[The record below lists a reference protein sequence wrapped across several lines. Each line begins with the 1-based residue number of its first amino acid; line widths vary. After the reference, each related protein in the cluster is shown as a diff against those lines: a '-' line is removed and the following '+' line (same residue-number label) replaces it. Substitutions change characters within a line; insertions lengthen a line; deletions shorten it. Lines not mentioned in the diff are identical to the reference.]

1 MPAWQLRGNRAF
13 RDGHH
18 VSRSDNP
25 AAHKNMNKEAA
36 MAKEKRHP
44 RVEIATRLAPANDLP
59 TQGKLQ
65 SETADQKLSERDIIA
80 ELELENLQLRQLVTD
95 LLGWDEREIRRC
107 EKAVNAP
114 KKRPR
119 RGRRS

>member
-1 MPAWQLRGNRAF
+1 
-13 RDGHH
+13 
-18 VSRSDNP
+18 
-25 AAHKNMNKEAA
+25 MNKEAA

-65 SETADQKLSERDIIA
+65 SEIADQKLSERDKIA

-119 RGRRS
+119 SGRRS

>member
-1 MPAWQLRGNRAF
+1 MNR
-13 RDGHH
+13 
-18 VSRSDNP
+18 
-25 AAHKNMNKEAA
+25 EAA

-44 RVEIATRLAPANDLP
+44 RGEIATRLAPANDLP

-65 SETADQKLSERDIIA
+65 SEMADQKLSERDKIA

-114 KKRPR
+114 KKLPR